1 VDDDFYED
9 DSIIYRGM
17 NSNSTATTSKADRKK
32 NSKLAMIRASI
43 RGMVEEKVDAA
54 IALGEAIAY
63 LHTRRVVHRDLK
75 PDNIGF
81 DPHGVLKVFDFDI
94 ARVAPPPTT
103 TQHTAAYDPDETFR
117 MTGRVGSPRY
127 MSPECAKKEDYNLTT
142 DVYSYGLL
150 CHQILTLEKPYDDI
164 HDDDHDEYVF
174 HRHVRPHIPQALPV
188 PTQQILFRSW
198 APILAFRP
206 TCAKFCDLLKQD
218 RTAIIQN
225 GVPSSSSSGSTS
237 SMAYVSSC
245 TFASVSDCNVVA
257 ATTAT
262 VAVATAD
269 VNKKAKKNKNSNK
282 KMNKK
287 LLSSFRQLLL
297 GSGSGDKKKPLDGK
311 SLNGTGGVPI
321 PKILSS
327 PTLGRQ
333 NSSNALAA

>member
-1 VDDDFYED
+1 M
-9 DSIIYRGM
+9 G
-17 NSNSTATTSKADRKK
+17 
-32 NSKLAMIRASI
+32 
-43 RGMVEEKVDAA
+43 
-54 IALGEAIAY
+54 
-63 LHTRRVVHRDLK
+63 
-75 PDNIGF
+75 
-81 DPHGVLKVFDFDI
+81 
-94 ARVAPPPTT
+94 
-103 TQHTAAYDPDETFR
+103 
-117 MTGRVGSPRY
+117 
-127 MSPECAKKEDYNLTT
+127 
-142 DVYSYGLL
+142 
-150 CHQILTLEKPYDDI
+150 
-164 HDDDHDEYVF
+164 
-174 HRHVRPHIPQALPV
+174 
-188 PTQQILFRSW
+188 TQQMLFRSW

-225 GVPSSSSSGSTS
+225 GVPSSSSGST

-257 ATTAT
+257 ATAATAT
-262 VAVATAD
+262 AA

-297 GSGSGDKKKPLDGK
+297 GSGSGDKKNPLDGK

>member
-1 VDDDFYED
+1 M
-9 DSIIYRGM
+9 G
-17 NSNSTATTSKADRKK
+17 
-32 NSKLAMIRASI
+32 
-43 RGMVEEKVDAA
+43 
-54 IALGEAIAY
+54 
-63 LHTRRVVHRDLK
+63 
-75 PDNIGF
+75 
-81 DPHGVLKVFDFDI
+81 
-94 ARVAPPPTT
+94 
-103 TQHTAAYDPDETFR
+103 
-117 MTGRVGSPRY
+117 
-127 MSPECAKKEDYNLTT
+127 
-142 DVYSYGLL
+142 
-150 CHQILTLEKPYDDI
+150 
-164 HDDDHDEYVF
+164 
-174 HRHVRPHIPQALPV
+174 
-188 PTQQILFRSW
+188 TQQMLFRSW

-225 GVPSSSSSGSTS
+225 GVPSSSSGST

-245 TFASVSDCNVVA
+245 TFASVSDC
-257 ATTAT
+257 T
-262 VAVATAD
+262 VATAV

-311 SLNGTGGVPI
+311 SLHGTGGVPI